1 MNQGTKIMRLMCSIQ
16 DNQKWTARP
25 IVRQGW
31 LVKNPQVK
39 SVSPGKHQG
48 LMYCILQSQENRQC
62 DSTDF
67 RVNQG
72 DYHKIFL
79 DKEGSTL
86 DVKKGWEHKGI
97 YKRNGRRQ
105 DTIYIMQSDSLPQ
118 PSLRLSSPQL
128 FKSLCQPL
136 EI

>member
-1 MNQGTKIMRLMCSIQ
+1 
-16 DNQKWTARP
+16 
-25 IVRQGW
+25 
-31 LVKNPQVK
+31 
-39 SVSPGKHQG
+39 
-48 LMYCILQSQENRQC
+48 MYCILQSQENRQC

-97 YKRNGRRQ
+97 YKRNGRRR
-105 DTIYIMQSDSLPQ
+105 DTIYVMHTSE
-118 PSLRLSSPQL
+118 RLSTSTKL
-128 FKSLCQPL
+128 TFKLPPAF
-136 EI
+136 